1 MTTKPNKEIKMKMT
15 KLENK
20 VYDFIKENSDPETMD
35 CVNMKDLVK
44 GTGENAKVLRGVIGS
59 LIKKDLI
66 ELEDYDTGF
75 QADYFYWL
83 KGAFDNL

>member
-1 MTTKPNKEIKMKMT
+1 
-15 KLENK
+15 
-20 VYDFIKENSDPETMD
+20 
-35 CVNMKDLVK
+35 MKDLVK